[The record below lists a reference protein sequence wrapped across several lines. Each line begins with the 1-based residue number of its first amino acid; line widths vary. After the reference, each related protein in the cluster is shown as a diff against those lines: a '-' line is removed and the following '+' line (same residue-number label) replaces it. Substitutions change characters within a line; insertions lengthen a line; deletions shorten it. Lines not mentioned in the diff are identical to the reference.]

1 MLNLFLISRA
11 LIVPR
16 VSPPLLAL
24 GGGARKKDLGNEVVV
39 KRDGCTLAIV
49 EPLCE
54 KKHVA
59 ERNGELIIFKLLDR
73 GKNYFS

>member
-1 MLNLFLISRA
+1 M
-11 LIVPR
+11 
-16 VSPPLLAL
+16 
-24 GGGARKKDLGNEVVV
+24 

-54 KKHVA
+54 KNHVA
-59 ERNGELIIFKLLDR
+59 ERNGELIIVKLLDR